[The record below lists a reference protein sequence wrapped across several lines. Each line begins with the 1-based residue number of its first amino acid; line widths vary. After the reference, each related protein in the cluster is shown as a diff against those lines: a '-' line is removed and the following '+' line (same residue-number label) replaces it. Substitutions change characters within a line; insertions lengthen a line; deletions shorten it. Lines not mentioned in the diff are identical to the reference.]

1 MIRNGSDELS
11 DHFDRIIVCGKISST
26 FEVLTSVANQHST
39 LDKLERLYINN
50 SYSIQY
56 VHQPLI
62 LNILRSFSI
71 LDVRYKHTAIH
82 ATFAI
87 NQTVHAFGGI

>member
-1 MIRNGSDELS
+1 MIRSGSDELS

-39 LDKLERLYINN
+39 PDKLERLYINN
-50 SYSIQY
+50 SCSYTIHSSTASFEY
-56 VHQPLI
+56 
-62 LNILRSFSI
+62 FSI
-71 LDVRYKHTAIH
+71 LDARYKYAAIH

-87 NQTVHAFGGI
+87 DQTVHAFGGI